1 MSTNTFSVKDI
12 MSVSCALFRQ
22 QGFVK
27 KTDSTRDESVLA
39 NSTLLYRHFFDH
51 ADETDSKR
59 VDVQDRDIAFA
70 EEVIEYLKGLSFK
83 TMERG
88 LTSFE
93 TNVLKFVT
101 AESAD
106 KSTLGI
112 AASLPN
118 VYQNKLD
125 QDAWEIRER
134 ELAET
139 SEYVGEY
146 RSRGEFEVAVEN
158 VRYIGRTGSYLYCTS
173 VDNKHILKFFS
184 QDELGGV
191 GTRICLS
198 AYVKSHSESKYHGGK
213 ETMVN
218 RVKVHSVNP

>member
-1 MSTNTFSVKDI
+1 MSDRATFLVKDI
-12 MSVSCALFRQ
+12 MAASCAIFRQ

-27 KTDSTRDESVLA
+27 KASPMVDDGVQP
-39 NSTLLYRHFFDH
+39 NSTLLYRHFIDNSDVSNQLTVTK
-51 ADETDSKR
+51 ADET
-59 VDVQDRDIAFA
+59 FA
-70 EEVIEYLKGLSFK
+70 EEVIEYLRGLSFK

-101 AESAD
+101 AETAD

-125 QDAWEIRER
+125 QDKWEIRER
-134 ELAET
+134 ELADA
-139 SEYVGEY
+139 SEYIGEF
-146 RSRGEFEVAVEN
+146 RSRGEFEVTVEN

-173 VDNKHILKFFS
+173 VDDQHIVKFFS
-184 QDELGGV
+184 QDNLGSA
-191 GTRICLS
+191 GTKLCMS
-198 AYVKSHSESKYHGGK
+198 AYVKSHSESKYHGGR

-218 RVKVHSVNP
+218 RVKIHSVNP